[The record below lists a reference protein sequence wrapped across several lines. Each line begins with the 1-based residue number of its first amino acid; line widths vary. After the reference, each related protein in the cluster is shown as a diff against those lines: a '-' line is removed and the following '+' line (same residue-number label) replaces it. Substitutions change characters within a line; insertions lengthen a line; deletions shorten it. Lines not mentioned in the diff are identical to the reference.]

1 MRAIALA
8 ATSFVI
14 AVSKFVI
21 STTVRA
27 PM

>member
-8 ATSFVI
+8 AITFVI

-21 STTVRA
+21 ARPVRA
-27 PM
+27 HM